1 MRKGYRYVCKY
12 PKYSTSHRIN
22 EKMKYY
28 FIINPRS
35 GKLNKQHIESNIRE
49 ACLRREIPY
58 SIMYTQRA
66 GDAKRLAKEIPDEE
80 CVVFSVGGDGNLN
93 EVLNGVA
100 ESKNKILGNIPSGSG
115 NDFEKTLK
123 LYDSGIYDFD
133 LGKINGRYFINVACL
148 GLDAD
153 VANNID
159 IIRNKKWIPVKQRYN
174 ASLVYTYFKYKF
186 KKLKIQMGEASV
198 ENDCTIL
205 TVCNG
210 QYYGGG
216 YRIAPHS
223 LLNDGLF
230 DIYFVEKM
238 AKPKIIPVLLKLL
251 QGKHETS
258 PAVKRYEE
266 SKIIIDCAEK
276 YTFNVDGEMITDNHF
291 EVEVEKS
298 AIKVFN
304 DRKFIKEIIQ

>member
-1 MRKGYRYVCKY
+1 
-12 PKYSTSHRIN
+12 
-22 EKMKYY
+22 MKYY
-28 FIINPRS
+28 FIINPQS
-35 GKLNKQHIESNIRE
+35 GRLDKQRLEGNINTACESRDI
-49 ACLRREIPY
+49 AYEIL
-58 SIMYTQRA
+58 YTKCA
-66 GDAKRLAKEIPDEE
+66 GDAERLAREIPDED
-80 CVVFSVGGDGNLN
+80 CVVFSVGGDGSLN
-93 EVLNGVA
+93 EVLNGIA
-100 ESKNKILGNIPSGSG
+100 GSENKILGNIPSGSG

-123 LYDSGIYDFD
+123 LYDSGIHDFD
-133 LGKINGRYFINVACL
+133 IGKINDRYFINVACL

-153 VANNID
+153 VANNLD
-159 IIRNKKWIPVKQRYN
+159 WTRNKKWIPVKQRYN
-174 ASLVYTYFKYKF
+174 VSLVYTYFKYKF
-186 KKLKIQMGEASV
+186 KKLKMQMGESSV

-216 YRIAPHS
+216 FRIAPHS

-238 AKPKIIPVLLKLL
+238 AKPKIIPVLLKLIRA
-251 QGKHETS
+251 KHESS
-258 PAVKRYEE
+258 PAVKRYNE

-291 EVEVEKS
+291 ELEIEKS

-304 DRKFIKEIIQ
+304 DRKFIEEVLCQ